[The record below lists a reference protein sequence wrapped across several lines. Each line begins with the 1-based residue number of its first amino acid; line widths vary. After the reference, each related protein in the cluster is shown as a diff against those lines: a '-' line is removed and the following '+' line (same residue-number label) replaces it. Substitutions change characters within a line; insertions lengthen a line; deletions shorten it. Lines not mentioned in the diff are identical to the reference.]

1 MALDAATAKWEVPSY
16 SVRADAFR
24 QAASGLHFI
33 LGLTR
38 PASTRGSTQTL
49 CVTQAQSNGASVKRE
64 VTRRKILPTFRVDI
78 AEFGL
83 LWERV
88 LALFEDTAKVHCSLT
103 VELPLETLKFGDL
116 EELRQYQGLPATL
129 TKFSLWFH
137 QGDRHISMKSS
148 GILGSKPEVS
158 VGGESDAWCAGA
170 VETVFIFFLQ
180 HKAPYHW
187 FVVAPIGWALM
198 VLSYG
203 AGLAAF
209 FAPKDT
215 KVPVTAFI
223 GWVALTV
230 AFALLYAMR
239 TKLFPMAALLIR
251 QNQSFLG
258 KHVAELSLFVA
269 VVSAILT
276 VVGWFFTK

>member
-1 MALDAATAKWEVPSY
+1 M
-16 SVRADAFR
+16 
-24 QAASGLHFI
+24 
-33 LGLTR
+33 
-38 PASTRGSTQTL
+38 
-49 CVTQAQSNGASVKRE
+49 
-64 VTRRKILPTFRVDI
+64 
-78 AEFGL
+78 
-83 LWERV
+83 
-88 LALFEDTAKVHCSLT
+88 
-103 VELPLETLKFGDL
+103 
-116 EELRQYQGLPATL
+116 
-129 TKFSLWFH
+129 
-137 QGDRHISMKSS
+137 
-148 GILGSKPEVS
+148 
-158 VGGESDAWCAGA
+158 GGESDAWCAGA
-170 VETVFIFFLQ
+170 VEPVFIFFLQ

-209 FAPKDT
+209 FASKDT